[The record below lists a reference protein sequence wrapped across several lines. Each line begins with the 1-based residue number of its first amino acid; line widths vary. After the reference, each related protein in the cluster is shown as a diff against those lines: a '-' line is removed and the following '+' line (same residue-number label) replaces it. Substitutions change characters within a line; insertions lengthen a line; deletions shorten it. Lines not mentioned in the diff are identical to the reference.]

1 MEDLILIKEN
11 KSQIQVFKDNGGYD
25 MKISDSKPL
34 SMIEVD
40 EVIANIVNDS
50 DIFGSDLDDEESE
63 NEDMEDEDSEE
74 EEEEILLC
82 VDDFDSYDE
91 SEDDNNS
98 D

>member
-11 KSQIQVFKDNGGYD
+11 KSQIQEFKNNGGYD
-25 MKISDSKPL
+25 IQISDSKPL

-50 DIFGSDLDDEESE
+50 DIFGSDLEDEDSE

-82 VDDFDSYDE
+82 VDDYGSSDE
-91 SEDDNNS
+91 SEDDHDS